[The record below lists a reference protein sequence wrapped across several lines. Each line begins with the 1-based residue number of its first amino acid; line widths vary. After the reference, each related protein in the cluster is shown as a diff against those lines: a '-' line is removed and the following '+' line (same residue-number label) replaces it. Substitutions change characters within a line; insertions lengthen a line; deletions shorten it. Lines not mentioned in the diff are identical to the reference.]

1 MVTAEILFAEY
12 LTPLEHAAPLDGT
25 LFLSE
30 IDMATEPDDKNDL
43 RFILAFSENAT
54 GLDIS
59 HISVTVVSDDL
70 PDDAKPA
77 KIVSLDGENAAYEI
91 VVRPQFPLS
100 DIDDITGELTITLAE
115 NAVAEE
121 NPETTATF
129 RYSNTIPEA
138 AWQDVFATT
147 QTYED
152 IVAVTRERVILLFEN
167 ALHFFSPD
175 GNQLESEQIAFPDT
189 PTVETVARYAH
200 NKYLGLSTDD
210 NIAYLLDA
218 QGALDWESADIWMLD
233 ERNIVDWALDAD
245 GKQLVVSNLRAS
257 SQPNFASIPMTTL
270 HNALQK
276 GDDLSDFAFESL
288 SFRNADIEVPEWNMT
303 VRLAADRG
311 KLYIATNETDA
322 DVDNFIYPYDT
333 DGTLIPS
340 GRMLIPDT
348 TNTLGLFVF
357 ENHLYRYAQD
367 KHLSKVDLT
376 TVALPHALTT
386 IYPQTVSA
394 GDRIDLRKFC
404 RYANAI
410 VFEVGFDKPEWLS
423 IVDNRWLVIAED
435 VDPEATALLRL
446 RGINQN
452 GITDENAFYFHIFV
466 PKLRTPVWKQFDRLN
481 MFDDQKLDMFAY
493 CEHADTIE
501 WLHGSTVPTDI
512 DLTDGIIHLT
522 GDAFADSN
530 PIELRASTLQ
540 GTFEDIRFTLN
551 IFSAERIVPLT
562 PTDAFRFR
570 ILIGGVEITAN
581 DVIDT
586 SNINASLDLKNV
598 NVFKRGEAT
607 IHLNA
612 KGGYYNSEFADNFW
626 QTNNLNQNGHLNTV
640 DIYLEYLQDNTW
652 RTQRILFEGL
662 ILKWEESIK
671 NIQVTLNCVDASFFL
686 RQIQIAGSGHGIP
699 KLAALYPPPNAE
711 TEPVKEGVYT
721 PDTALLPL
729 NLDKQAKA
737 WVHTETLELKD
748 VVNQP
753 ETLLERKGFLSDA
766 DLKTQG
772 GYLEDALSV
781 LLQFRTNPRNRKAA
795 ALVDA
800 LTKLGRVYSVDTDF
814 EAYAKDAHISTNG
827 NIAFNTES
835 GRILRLPVAW
845 LHDDT
850 TDRVYVLLS
859 NSSNT
864 IADELGVYDVE
875 KDIYRVLESFDP
887 SLAVLQL
894 ATTDFDTFYILA
906 APAIDAAVDRSAADV
921 DTDTVALGY
930 DAAEGAKSTILKYV
944 HADDWT
950 MTLVDT
956 DTDLPPQ
963 VGLHY
968 WVGFENI
975 DHLWQG
981 IQPASR
987 ATFEIHNN
995 LLYYRF
1001 ATAEKFGVAAVD
1013 ADGNTQEIIS
1023 VSDRDGYMNHL
1034 NFAFDIDTN
1043 GEVFFAYAQGT
1054 PTDSKLVIE
1063 SSAGTRMQRRE
1074 LISNLTVLD
1083 EIGGAWLGV
1092 HGLLVHDGFC
1102 YLIVPIARNNRDM
1115 DKSAGAVLYRW
1126 AIGAYQIEA
1135 IETYDFVHWGA
1146 TALTLHNDAI
1156 YFLESPDVSY
1166 KFPPRNP
1173 DLDSW
1178 DAETEQ
1184 NVLPDAKGYL
1194 KRVQHGV
1201 PSPKA
1206 ESLGNVWFD
1215 ENAFRGTSMQMLS
1228 FNDALHFVMAED
1240 IAENVLQR
1248 HSLASEPTNFQWLTY
1263 GKKLN
1268 FRFDPPTSGSVYEAL
1283 VDIATKT
1290 YATFS
1295 MDRNIISIKN
1305 RRVAGA
1311 LVDGAVTINATTIT
1325 YDNTNKTFPASGYLR
1340 IDDEII
1346 RYTARTST
1354 TFSGLE
1360 RGANGTTPAAHADN
1374 TEILFLNGILDKD
1387 MLTGDVSI
1395 GLHWEHLYNVVQDS
1409 NLRVKKADPSSL
1421 DMFGE
1426 RVLDIGLNLNEHK
1439 VVWLEFLVDQYL
1451 QQFKDTQHL
1460 LRLDLQPNI
1469 TARLGDIIGFNY
1481 AGELLFS
1488 LKVMDITYGLK
1499 ASRII
1504 GRQVALDIVAEP
1516 ELPAL
1521 DPNETFRTTDGDG
1534 APLLVA
1540 GNGDVAL
1547 FWGDVRNAI
1556 PKVPA
1561 FASGVSIPDQ
1571 NWTQF
1576 ERITPVQLPTL
1587 EDEGHGD
1594 VKYELIGADDEIYL
1608 DERLRIVGIP
1618 QFPQS
1623 ATQIT
1628 YRATDIAGVSVEL
1641 AFDATVGAASRESR
1655 RTIDGNNAPLLVAG
1669 NGDVA
1674 LFRG

>member
-1 MVTAEILFAEY
+1 MLTAQILFAEY
-12 LTPLEHAAPLDGT
+12 LTPLPHAAPLDGS

-30 IDMATEPDDKNDL
+30 IDTETEPDAKNDL
-43 RFILAFSENAT
+43 RFILAFSGNAT
-54 GLDIS
+54 NLEKTN
-59 HISVTVVSDDL
+59 ISVSVVSDDL
-70 PDDAKPA
+70 PDDAEPA
-77 KIVSLDGENAAYEI
+77 KIVSLEGKHSTYEI

-100 DIDDITGELTITLAE
+100 DIDDISGELTITLAE
-115 NAVAEE
+115 NAVNET

-138 AWQDVFATT
+138 AWQDVFTTT
-147 QTYED
+147 QIYED
-152 IVAVTRERVILLFEN
+152 IVAVTRDRVILLFQN
-167 ALHFFSPD
+167 ALHFFTPD
-175 GNQLESEQIAFPDT
+175 GNPLESEQITFPDT
-189 PTVETVARYAH
+189 PTVETVARYAEQ
-200 NKYLGLSTDD
+200 KYLGLSTDD
-210 NIAYLLDA
+210 NIGYLLDA
-218 QGALDWESADIWMLD
+218 GEALDWESADIWMLD
-233 ERNIVDWALDAD
+233 ERNIVDWALDAES
-245 GKQLVVSNLRAS
+245 KRLVVSNLRAS
-257 SQPNFASIPMTTL
+257 SEPNFASIPMALL
-270 HNALQK
+270 HNAIQK
-276 GDDLSDFAFESL
+276 GDDLSDFVFDNLSL
-288 SFRNADIEVPEWNMT
+288 DNGDVEVEWSMT
-303 VRLAADRG
+303 VRIAADRG
-311 KLYIATNETDA
+311 KLYIASNESGLNP
-322 DVDNFIYPYDT
+322 VDNFVYPYDT

-348 TNTLGLFVF
+348 SNTLGIFVF
-357 ENHLYRYAQD
+357 ENYLYRYAQN
-367 KHLSKVDLT
+367 KHLTKVDLS
-376 TVALPHALTT
+376 TVALPRPLAS
-386 IYPQTVSA
+386 IYPMTIKP

-404 RYANAI
+404 RYANDI

-435 VDPEATALLRL
+435 VDPESTALLRL

-466 PKLRTPVWKQFDRLN
+466 EKLRTPAWKAFDRLN
-481 MFDDQKLDMFAY
+481 MFADQKLDMFAY
-493 CEHADTIE
+493 CENADKIE
-501 WLHGSTVPTDI
+501 WKHGATLPTDI
-512 DLTDGIIHLT
+512 ASVDGVIQVT

-540 GTFEDIRFTLN
+540 GTFEDISFTLN
-551 IFSAERIVPLT
+551 IFSADRVLPLK

-570 ILIGGVEITAN
+570 ILIGGVEVSAN

-607 IHLNA
+607 INLNSR
-612 KGGYYNSEFADNFW
+612 GGYYNSEFADNFW
-626 QTNNLNQNGHLNTV
+626 QANNLNQNGHLNSV
-640 DIYLEYLQDNTW
+640 EIYLEYLQDNTW
-652 RTQRILFEGL
+652 QTQRILFEGL
-662 ILKWEESIK
+662 ILNWDESIK
-671 NIQVTLNCVDASFFL
+671 NIQVTLSCVDASYFL
-686 RQIQIAGSGHGIP
+686 RQIQIAGSGHGIS
-699 KLAALYPPPNAE
+699 KLAALFPPTNAE
-711 TEPVKEGVYT
+711 SEPVKEGVYT
-721 PDTALLPL
+721 PDTSLVPL

-737 WVHTETLELKD
+737 WVHAESLELKD

-753 ETLLERKGFLSDA
+753 ETMLDRKGFLSDA

-772 GYLEDALSV
+772 GFLEDALSV
-781 LLQFRTNPRNRKAA
+781 LLQFRTNHRNRKAS

-800 LTKLGRVYSVDTDF
+800 LAKLGRVYSVDTNF
-814 EAYAKDAHISTNG
+814 EAYVKDAHISTNG

-835 GRILRLPVAW
+835 GRITRLPVSW

-850 TDRVYVLLS
+850 NNLVYVLLS

-864 IADELGVYDVE
+864 ISDELVVYDIE

-906 APAIDAAVDRSAADV
+906 APAIDAEVDRSAADV
-921 DTDTVALGY
+921 DTDTIALGY
-930 DAAEGAKSTILKYV
+930 DSAEAAKSRILQYV
-944 HADDWT
+944 HSDDWT

-956 DTDLPPQ
+956 DSDFPPQ

-981 IQPASR
+981 IQPTSR
-987 ATFEIHNN
+987 ANFQIHNN

-1013 ADGNTQEIIS
+1013 TDGNTQEI
-1023 VSDRDGYMNHL
+1023 VSADRDGYMNHL
-1034 NFAFDIDTN
+1034 NFAFDIDAN
-1043 GEVFFAYAQGT
+1043 GEVFFAYSQGT

-1063 SSAGTRMQRRE
+1063 SSTGERMQRRE

-1092 HGLLVHDGFC
+1092 HELLVHDGFC

-1146 TALTLHNDAI
+1146 TSLIVHDGAI
-1156 YFLESPDVSY
+1156 HFLESPDVSY

-1173 DLDSW
+1173 DLESW
-1178 DAETEQ
+1178 DTETEQ
-1184 NVLPDAKGYL
+1184 NILPDAKGYL
-1194 KRVQHGV
+1194 KRVEHGV
-1201 PSPKA
+1201 PSPMA

-1215 ENAFRGTSMQMLS
+1215 ENAFRGTPMQMLS

-1248 HSLASEPTNFQWLTY
+1248 NSLASEPTNFQWLTY

-1305 RRVAGA
+1305 RNVAGA
-1311 LVDGAVTINATTIT
+1311 LVDGAVTSGDATIT
-1325 YDNTNKTFPASGYLR
+1325 YDNANKTFPASGYLR
-1340 IDDEII
+1340 INDEII
-1346 RYTARTST
+1346 KYTARTST
-1354 TFSGLE
+1354 AFSGLE

-1374 TEILFLNGILDKD
+1374 TEILFLHRVLDQD
-1387 MLTGDVSI
+1387 MLSGDVSI

-1409 NLRVKKADPSSL
+1409 NFRVKKSDASSL

-1426 RVLDIGLNLNEHK
+1426 RALDIGLNLNEHK
-1439 VVWLEFLVDQYL
+1439 VVWLEFLVEQYL
-1451 QQFKDTQHL
+1451 EQFKDTQHL
-1460 LRLDLQPNI
+1460 LRLDLQPNPSI
-1469 TARLGDIIGFNY
+1469 RLGDIIGFNY

-1504 GRQVALDIVAEP
+1504 GRQVAVNIKAAP

-1534 APLLVA
+1534 MPLLVA

-1556 PKVPA
+1556 PKAPA
-1561 FASGVSIPDQ
+1561 FASDASIPNQ
-1571 NWTQF
+1571 QWTQF
-1576 ERITPVQLPTL
+1576 ERITPVQMPAL
-1587 EDEGHGD
+1587 EDEGHGE

-1618 QFPQS
+1618 QLPQS
-1623 ATQIT
+1623 ATRMK

-1641 AFDATVGAASRESR
+1641 AFDATVSATSRESR
-1655 RTIDGNNAPLLVAG
+1655 RTTDGNNAPLLVAG
-1669 NGDVA
+1669 SGDVA
-1674 LFRG
+1674 LFRA